1 MRRDSTGR
9 RGRTAA
15 TGDEAAARL
24 EALKARIASLKKRH
38 RSRSKTG
45 EARYG
50 DLDTQIAHIEDVLER
65 SVDLEAQIAHV
76 EDLLEQSGYYGQT
89 RDAWIDRVLKRLE
102 HSGFYDRPREHGAG
116 TLANI
121 LRRVGLGSPRRSR
134 RRRSNSDDDLRR
146 LERQAGQ
153 GDESARRRLAAE
165 KRRHG
170 LTDPV
175 PDFIW
180 AENELARVAYS
191 HTMQGDLDFEH
202 ADNFRVARSDNE
214 AELLTFIAARDKG
227 CCGSHEWEVTDP
239 EGTRWILGFNY
250 GH

>member
-1 MRRDSTGR
+1 MEIWILRSHISKMFW
-9 RGRTAA
+9 RG
-15 TGDEAAARL
+15 L
-24 EALKARIASLKKRH
+24 WIWKL
-38 RSRSKTG
+38 RSPTSKISWSS
-45 EARYG
+45 
-50 DLDTQIAHIEDVLER
+50 LDTTVRPEN
-65 SVDLEAQIAHV
+65 
-76 EDLLEQSGYYGQT
+76 
-89 RDAWIDRVLKRLE
+89 AWIDRVLKRLE

-116 TLANI
+116 TLANV